1 MSEKRRIVVT
11 SALPYAN
18 GDIHLGHLVEYIQ
31 TDFWVRFQK
40 MRGNECVYVC
50 ADDTHGT
57 PIMIRARAEGITP
70 EELIARSHALH
81 LKDFT
86 DFEVAFD
93 NYYTTNSPENKM
105 FSEQFFAAME
115 KSGAITVRKS
125 PQLFCD
131 HCKMFLP
138 DRFVKGTCP
147 KCGAENQYG
156 DSCDKCGST
165 YAAEE
170 LGSPKCTTC
179 GSAPVVKESEH
190 LYFELEPFKEYLRA
204 WLPEHTTSDVSNK
217 LLEWFNEPLRGWCI
231 SRDAPYFGFEIPGRP
246 GKFFYVWVD
255 APIGYRASL
264 ANWCAAHG
272 EDIDDWWPGGGEVLG
287 ASCLVPSAEQKCQGL
302 RESNAPSTK
311 HQAPSTELYHFIGK
325 DIIRFH
331 CLFWPG
337 MLHVAGVKTPD
348 KVFVHGFLTV
358 NGEKMSKSKGTF
370 VNARTYLDHLPAA
383 ALRYYYA
390 CKLSGTT
397 DDMDLNLTDFVTR
410 VNSDM
415 VGKITNLASRGAQM
429 LNKPALGGTLGALD
443 EEGRKLVEFAQSRA
457 EAIAA
462 HYEARRFSQVPVEV
476 AKIADA
482 ANEYFDRRE
491 PWKTIKTD
499 VETTRVTLTAILNV
513 FRILAIYLK
522 PILPAYAEKAA
533 TLFGEKDWTWADAAK
548 TLEGQSIGK
557 YEYLATRIDAKQ
569 VEAMVEAAKV
579 KPASSGEVAHESRAS
594 KNKVPGAKC
603 LVPGAE
609 LKCQDGSVSNAPSTK
624 HEAPSTKPTIAFPD
638 FEKLDLRVGT
648 VLSCETVPKSSKL
661 LKFELDAGAL
671 GKRTIFSGI
680 RGAYPDPAA
689 LVGKE
694 VVFVANLAPRK
705 MSVGVSEGMILFAG
719 EPGVAGGVLS
729 PFAPAGAGTPCT

>member
-57 PIMIRARAEGITP
+57 PVMIRARAEGVTP
-70 EELIARSHALH
+70 EELIARSHAAH

-93 NYYTTNSPENKM
+93 NYYTTNSPENKVL
-105 FSEQFFAAME
+105 SERIFAAAE
-115 KSGAITVRKS
+115 KLGFITAKSS
-125 PQLFCD
+125 PQLYCT
-131 HCKMFLP
+131 HCGMFLP
-138 DRFVKGTCP
+138 DRYVKGTCP
-147 KCGAENQYG
+147 KCGSENQYG
-156 DSCDKCGST
+156 DSCDKCGAT
-165 YAAEE
+165 YGAEE
-170 LGSPKCTTC
+170 LGHPVCTTC
-179 GSAPVVKESEH
+179 GATPEVRDSEH
-190 LYFELEPFKEYLRA
+190 LYFELEPQHDYLEKWIPA
-204 WLPEHTTSDVSNK
+204 HTTSDISNK
-217 LLEWFNEPLRGWCI
+217 LLEWFKEPLRGWCI
-231 SRDAPYFGFEIPGRP
+231 SRDAPYFGFEIPGHP

-255 APIGYRASL
+255 APIGYIASL
-264 ANWCAAHG
+264 SNWCAARG
-272 EDIDDWWPGGGEVLG
+272 ERLEDWWDNPD
-287 ASCLVPSAEQKCQGL
+287 A
-302 RESNAPSTK
+302 
-311 HQAPSTELYHFIGK
+311 ELYHFIGK

-337 MLHVAGVKTPD
+337 MLHAAGFKTPT

-370 VNARTYLDHLPAA
+370 VNARTYLDHLPAS

-390 CKLSGTT
+390 CKLGGTT
-397 DDMDLNLTDFVTR
+397 DDLDLNLQDFVTR
-410 VNSDM
+410 VNSDL

-429 LNKPALGGTLGALD
+429 LNKPALGGALGALD
-443 EEGRKLVEFAQSRA
+443 EEGRALVELAQSRA
-457 EAIAA
+457 ETIAQ

-499 VETTRVTLTAILNV
+499 VEATRVTLTAILNV

-533 TLFGEKDWTWADAAK
+533 ALFGESSWTWADAAK
-548 TLEGQSIGK
+548 TLEGRPIGK

-579 KPASSGEVAHESRAS
+579 KPAESGEVSHESRAS
-594 KNKVPGAKC
+594 KNKAKA
-603 LVPGAE
+603 AE
-609 LKCQDGSVSNAPSTK
+609 REPRATDNAFPLKP
-624 HEAPSTKPTIAFPD
+624 EIAFAD
-638 FEKLDLRVGT
+638 FEKLDLRVGK

-671 GKRTIFSGI
+671 GTRTIFSGI

-719 EPGVAGGVLS
+719 EPGVAGGVLA
-729 PFAPAGAGTPCT
+729 PFAEAGAGTPCT